1 MKKIVFILFTTFLA
15 YPAGAAENTWKGELT
30 PYLWIAGMD
39 GEATVAGQKADVHTD
54 FDDTH
59 PGGSLLGVLQYGQVV
74 CWGQV
79 DRLSPEA
86 DLGLGLDHATLKIDL
101 TVATLAAG
109 YQFQGS
115 RGKTYDLLLGA
126 REVWLDRE
134 LTMNGETLRRN
145 RALADMVVV
154 FRPSVPLSQNWRFN
168 PTASLGAGDSRLTY
182 ELWPQFQYQISG
194 HWAARL
200 GYRRLYYDIR
210 DDDANKWKGG
220 FQGWV
225 IGLGGIW

>member
-1 MKKIVFILFTTFLA
+1 MKYFVFIIVMAFLA
-15 YPAGAAENTWKGELT
+15 YPAGAVEDKWKGELT

-39 GEATVAGQKADVHTD
+39 GEATIAGQTTDVHVD

-79 DRLSPEA
+79 DRLSLE
-86 DLGLGLDHATLKIDL
+86 DDLGLDHATLKLDL
-101 TVATLAAG
+101 TVATRAVG

-115 RGKTYDLLLGA
+115 KGTTYDLLFGA

-134 LTMNGETLRRN
+134 LRQNGGTLTRDRE
-145 RALADMVVV
+145 LTDMVVV
-154 FRPSVPLSQNWRFN
+154 LRPSVPLSQNWRFN
-168 PTASLGAGDSRLTY
+168 PVASYGGGDSKSTY
-182 ELWPQFQYQISG
+182 ELWPQFQYQISE
-194 HWAARL
+194 HWAGRL
-200 GYRRLYYDIR
+200 GYRRLYYDIE

-225 IGLGGIW
+225 IGLGGTW

>member
-1 MKKIVFILFTTFLA
+1 MKKIVFIIFMTFMA
-15 YPAGAAENTWKGELT
+15 YPAGAMEDNWKGELT

-39 GEATVAGQKADVHTD
+39 GEATVAGRTADVHVV

-59 PGGSLLGVLQYGQVV
+59 PGGSLLGVLQYGRVV

-79 DRLSPEA
+79 DRLSLEA
-86 DLGLGLDHATLKIDL
+86 DLNLDHATLEMDL

-115 RGKTYDLLLGA
+115 KGKTYDLLLGA

-134 LTMNGETLRRN
+134 LRMNGTLLTRN
-145 RALADMVVV
+145 RELTDIVVV
-154 FRPSVPLSQNWRFN
+154 FRPSIPLSQNWRFN
-168 PTASLGAGDSRLTY
+168 PAASVGGGDSRLTY
-182 ELWPQFQYQISG
+182 ELWPQFQYQISD
-194 HWAARL
+194 HWAARF

-210 DDDANKWKGG
+210 DDDANKWNGG

-225 IGLGGIW
+225 LGLGGIW

>member
-1 MKKIVFILFTTFLA
+1 MKNFVFIIVMTFLA
-15 YPAGAAENTWKGELT
+15 YPAGAMEGNWKGELT
-30 PYLWIAGMD
+30 PYLWIAGMNGD
-39 GEATVAGQKADVHTD
+39 ATVGGQKADVRVD
-54 FDDTH
+54 FADTH

-79 DRLSPEA
+79 DHLSPEA
-86 DLGLGLDHATLKIDL
+86 DLGLDHATLKIDL

-115 RGKTYDLLLGA
+115 KGKMYDLLLGA

-134 LTMNGETLRRN
+134 LKMNGGTLTRN
-145 RALADMVVV
+145 RALTDMVVV

-168 PTASLGAGDSRLTY
+168 PTASFGGGDSRLTY

-194 HWAARL
+194 HWAARF

-210 DDDANKWKGG
+210 DDDANKWNGG

-225 IGLGGIW
+225 IGLGGTW

>member
-1 MKKIVFILFTTFLA
+1 MKNFVFIIFMTFLA
-15 YPAGAAENTWKGELT
+15 YPAGAMEGNWKGELT

-39 GEATVAGQKADVHTD
+39 GEATVAGQKADVNVD

-79 DRLSPEA
+79 DRLSLEA
-86 DLGLGLDHATLKIDL
+86 DLDLDHATLKMDL
-101 TVATLAAG
+101 TVATLAVG

-115 RGKTYDLLLGA
+115 KGKTYDLLLGA

-134 LTMNGETLRRN
+134 LKMNGTLTRN
-145 RALADMVVV
+145 RELTDMVVV
-154 FRPSVPLSQNWRFN
+154 FRPSIPLSQNWRFN
-168 PTASLGAGDSRLTY
+168 PTASCGGGDSRLTY
-182 ELWPQFQYQISG
+182 ELWPQVQYQISE
-194 HWAARL
+194 HWAARI

-210 DDDANKWKGG
+210 DDGANKWNGG
-220 FQGWV
+220 FQGPV
-225 IGLGGIW
+225 IGVGGTW